1 MKYKA
6 IFIDLDGTLLNNFK
20 RISQTSVKAIKAAQ
34 KRGVLVVINSGRTPY
49 EIEKILRIS
58 SLDLPY
64 VALNGAYIRIPDE
77 KKTIYK
83 KHIEYGLCKEM
94 LHISE
99 KYKNNSF
106 WYTARYS
113 YAYHLQRYP
122 KLSKYSLLQ
131 YLYEHVMLL
140 SGRFLRN
147 NNLKAKLLAGS
158 IGVYK
163 CGFMSADKGKLAAI
177 RKEIDE
183 LGRFE
188 TAVTAPVFLECNL
201 KGVTKGSGLERMMKY
216 FNMSPEEA
224 IAIGDSENDIPML
237 QTAGLGIAM
246 ANASEKVKQFAGL
259 LADTNVH
266 SGVAKI
272 IHQYF
277 L

>member
-1 MKYKA
+1 MDYKA
-6 IFIDLDGTLLNNFK
+6 IFIDLDGTLLSHFK

-34 KRGVLVVINSGRTPY
+34 KRGILVVINSGRTPY
-49 EIEKILRIS
+49 EIERILRKS
-58 SLDLPY
+58 SLYLPY
-64 VALNGAYIRIPDE
+64 IALNGAYVRIMNE
-77 KKTIYK
+77 KKAIYK
-83 KHIEYGLCKEM
+83 KHMGYDLCKEM

-113 YAYHLQRYP
+113 YAYHLQRFSW
-122 KLSKYSLLQ
+122 LSKYAVLQ
-131 YLYEHVMLL
+131 YLYEHAMLL
-140 SGRFLRN
+140 SRRFIKSN
-147 NNLKAKLLAGS
+147 HLKAELLAGN

-177 RKEIDE
+177 RKEIDG

-188 TAVTAPVFLECNL
+188 TALTAPVFLECNL
-201 KGVTKGSGLERMMKY
+201 RGVTKGSGLKKMMQY
-216 FNMSPEEA
+216 YNMSAEEA

-237 QTAGLGIAM
+237 QSAGLGIAM
-246 ANASEKVKQFAGL
+246 ENASDKVKQAAGL
-259 LADTNVH
+259 LADTNARN
-266 SGVAKI
+266 GVAKV

>member
-1 MKYKA
+1 MNYKA

-49 EIEKILRIS
+49 EIERILRKS
-58 SLDLPY
+58 SLYLPY
-64 VALNGAYIRIPDE
+64 VALNGAYIRIMTE

-83 KHIEYGLCKEM
+83 KHLGYGLCKEM
-94 LHISE
+94 FRISE

-113 YAYHLQRYP
+113 YAHQLQRFSWLP
-122 KLSKYSLLQ
+122 KYSVLQ
-131 YLYEHVMLL
+131 YLYEHAMLL
-140 SGRFLRN
+140 SRRFIRSN
-147 NNLKAKLLAGS
+147 HLKGKLLAGS
-158 IGVYK
+158 IDVYK
-163 CGFMSADKGKLAAI
+163 CGFMSADKRKLAAI

-201 KGVTKGSGLERMMKY
+201 KGVTKGRGLKRMTEY
-216 FNMSPEEA
+216 YNMSAKEA

-237 QTAGLGIAM
+237 QAAGLGIAM
-246 ANASEKVKQFAGL
+246 ENASDKVKQVAGL
-259 LADTNVH
+259 LADTNVRN
-266 SGVAKI
+266 GVAKV